1 MIEESVKKLLSEVPA
16 KNPFGEPVIVVAA
29 VKTQQVAAINEA
41 IAAGITDIG
50 DNHVQE
56 FRNKYAEIEGAP
68 RRHFIGHLQTN
79 KIKYLLGRCDLYQS
93 VDRLSLAG
101 ELSKK
106 SAVAGVTSNVLL
118 QINAGNEETKGGF
131 SFEEID
137 GAYDAVKAMPALNIQ
152 GLMAMLPFTDDQA
165 LLKKLATEMR
175 RIFDRLKARDHE
187 IKYLSMGMSGD
198 WKLCVECGS
207 NMIRVGT
214 TIFGQRVAA
223 PRHIN
228 SKNT

>member
-1 MIEESVKKLLSEVPA
+1 MICKNVKELLAEVPQ
-16 KNPFGEPVIVVAA
+16 KNPFGECVTVIAA
-29 VKTQQVAAINEA
+29 VKTQPVCAINEA

-56 FRNKYAEIEGAP
+56 FRDKYEEICGNP

-93 VDRLSLAG
+93 VDRLSLAE

-106 SAVAGVTSNVLL
+106 SAAGGVVSNILL

-137 GAYDAVKAMPALNIQ
+137 DLYVEINRLPALKIE
-152 GLMAMLPFTDDQA
+152 GIMAMLPFTDDRG
-165 LLKKLATEMR
+165 LLRTLAQKVR
-175 RIFDRLKARDHE
+175 AVYDRLKE
-187 IKYLSMGMSGD
+187 QNENFKYLSMGMSGD

-214 TIFGQRVAA
+214 TLFGAR
-223 PRHIN
+223 RYD
-228 SKNT
+228 

>member
-1 MIEESVKKLLSEVPA
+1 MITENVKKLLAEVPA
-16 KNPFGEPVIVVAA
+16 TNPFGEPVTIVAA
-29 VKTQQVAAINEA
+29 VKTQYVPAINEA
-41 IAAGITDIG
+41 IAAGIAEIG

-56 FRNKYAEIEGAP
+56 FRDKFNEIEGSP

-93 VDRLSLAG
+93 IDRLPLAS

-106 SAVAGVTSNVLL
+106 SAAAGIVSNVLL

-137 GAYDAVKAMPALNIQ
+137 SACHAIAAMPALNIQ
-152 GLMAMLPFTDDQA
+152 GLMAMLPFTDDEK
-165 LLKKLATEMR
+165 LLRGLAKKMR
-175 RIFDRLKARDHE
+175 QVYDKLKAE
-187 IKYLSMGMSGD
+187 NQNFKYLSMGMSGD
-198 WKLCVECGS
+198 WKLCIEAGS

-214 TIFGQRVAA
+214 TIFGQRQRVAL
-223 PRHIN
+223 P
-228 SKNT
+228 

>member
-1 MIEESVKKLLSEVPA
+1 MICKNVKTLLSEVPQ
-16 KNPFGEPVIVVAA
+16 KNPFGEPVTIVAA
-29 VKTQQVAAINEA
+29 VKTQHVAAINEA

-56 FRNKYAEIEGAP
+56 FRDKYAEICGSP

-106 SAVAGVTSNVLL
+106 SASAGVISNVLL
-118 QINAGNEETKGGF
+118 QINAGDEQTKGGF

-137 GAYDAVKAMPALNIQ
+137 NAYEAVKNMPAVKIQ
-152 GLMAMLPFTDDQA
+152 GIMAMLPFTEDEE
-165 LLKKLATEMR
+165 LLRSLAKR
-175 RIFDRLKARDHE
+175 VRSVYDRLKERDGDF
-187 IKYLSMGMSGD
+187 KYLSMGMSGD
-198 WKLCVECGS
+198 WKLCIECGS

-214 TIFGQRVAA
+214 TIFGARHYAA
-223 PRHIN
+223 
-228 SKNT
+228 T

>member
-1 MIEESVKKLLSEVPA
+1 MIEENVKKLLAEVPQ
-16 KNPFGEPVIVVAA
+16 KNPFGEPVTVIAA
-29 VKTQQVAAINEA
+29 VKTQPISAINEA

-56 FRNKYAEIEGAP
+56 FRDKYEDISGNP

-79 KIKYLLGRCDLYQS
+79 KIKYLLGKCNLYQS
-93 VDRLSLAG
+93 LDRMSLAE

-106 SAVAGVTSNVLL
+106 SAAAGVKSCVLL
-118 QINAGNEETKGGF
+118 QINAGNEESKGGF

-137 GAYDAVKAMPALNIQ
+137 QAYSAVKNMPAIEIQ
-152 GLMAMLPFTDDQA
+152 GIMAMLPFSDDEQ
-165 LLKKLATEMR
+165 LLRSLAQKVR
-175 RIFDRLKARDHE
+175 AVYDRLKAQDSNF
-187 IKYLSMGMSGD
+187 KYLSMGMSGD

-214 TIFGQRVAA
+214 TIFGARHYPAA
-223 PRHIN
+223 
-228 SKNT
+228 T

>member
-1 MIEESVKKLLSEVPA
+1 MITENVKKLLCEVPET
-16 KNPFGEPVIVVAA
+16 NPFGEPLTVVAA
-29 VKTQQVAAINEA
+29 VKTQHVQAINEA

-56 FRNKYAEIEGAP
+56 FRDKYAEICGCP

-79 KIKYLLGRCDLYQS
+79 KLKYLVGRCDLYQS
-93 VDRLSLAG
+93 VDRLSLAE

-106 SAVAGVTSNVLL
+106 SAAAGVTSNVLL

-131 SFEEID
+131 SFEEIER
-137 GAYDAVKAMPALNIQ
+137 GYSTIKNLPSLNVQ
-152 GLMAMLPFTDDQA
+152 GLMAMLPFTDDQT
-165 LLKKLATEMR
+165 LLRTLATQVR
-175 RIFDRLKARDHE
+175 QVFDRLKADNGD

-198 WKLCVECGS
+198 WRLCVECGS

-214 TIFGQRVAA
+214 TLFGAR
-223 PRHIN
+223 RYD
-228 SKNT
+228 

>member
-1 MIEESVKKLLSEVPA
+1 MITENVKKLLSEVPET
-16 KNPFGEPVIVVAA
+16 NPFGEPITVVAA
-29 VKTQQVAAINEA
+29 VKIQHVQAINEA

-56 FRNKYAEIEGAP
+56 FRDKYAEICGCP

-79 KIKYLLGRCDLYQS
+79 KLKYLVGRCDLYQS
-93 VDRLSLAG
+93 VDRLSLAE

-106 SAVAGVTSNVLL
+106 SAAAGVTSNVLL

-131 SFEEID
+131 SFEEIER
-137 GAYDAVKAMPALNIQ
+137 GYSTIKNLPSLNVQ
-152 GLMAMLPFTDDQA
+152 GLMAMLPFTDDQT
-165 LLKKLATEMR
+165 LLRTLATQVR
-175 RIFDRLKARDHE
+175 QVFDRLKADNGD

-198 WKLCVECGS
+198 WRLCVECGS

-214 TIFGQRVAA
+214 TLFGAR
-223 PRHIN
+223 RYD
-228 SKNT
+228 